1 MEGHKEDRRIR
12 RTKKLLKQALA
23 QLMDEKEFKDIT
35 VRDITERADLN
46 RGTFYLHYRDVYE
59 NQEYVDGTKLAQ
71 AFFAPVQQQLYENGQ
86 SAVEYAKEQTALLKR
101 EFSKKFAELDAILIQ
116 KLKEME
122 ECAKDSQDIECRIQE
137 SQAKLKWLEDIQNRI
152 KEILDI

>member
-1 MEGHKEDRRIR
+1 MNGEISTDASALVDNLKETKRVKVDTVCVKNTDKKWYKPWTWFQESGHYK
-12 RTKKLLKQALA
+12 
-23 QLMDEKEFKDIT
+23 
-35 VRDITERADLN
+35 
-46 RGTFYLHYRDVYE
+46 DVYE